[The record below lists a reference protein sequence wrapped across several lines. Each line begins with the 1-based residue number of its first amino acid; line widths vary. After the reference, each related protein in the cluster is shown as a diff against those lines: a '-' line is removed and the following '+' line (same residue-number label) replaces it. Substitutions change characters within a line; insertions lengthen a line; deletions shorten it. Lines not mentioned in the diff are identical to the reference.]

1 MLKISFGPSA
11 RHFPGKIV
19 HESILKSNYQQNF
32 QKQSTLVRGRFSWA
46 EFFNRI
52 CCFRSFLDR
61 LLVACLRP
69 YLPFLRFPNI
79 YIASPCK
86 CVSVSSTSLSLFAPT
101 EILTGKCCGTTI
113 RLVTKPC
120 LLADTSRL
128 AILTSQRGASAMTQ
142 ITIGQSR
149 SMLLILS
156 ATLSVLLVIFLETT
170 R

>member
-1 MLKISFGPSA
+1 
-11 RHFPGKIV
+11 
-19 HESILKSNYQQNF
+19 
-32 QKQSTLVRGRFSWA
+32 VRGRLSRE

-52 CCFRSFLDR
+52 CCFLSFLDR

-86 CVSVSSTSLSLFAPT
+86 CVIVSSTFLSLFAPT

-113 RLVTKPC
+113 RLVTKPF
-120 LLADTSRL
+120 LLANTYRL

-142 ITIGQSR
+142 IAIGQS
-149 SMLLILS
+149 SSLLLVLS